1 MIKSSSPLRAVL
13 KTGVDYVKSVAWC
26 LAQGRGSVN
35 GSWFCCCLFF
45 VDVVF
50 QQEAEVITV
59 GQPASGRKAN
69 SDSIHESSKER
80 HSTKAGG
87 RRQWTKG
94 SGVQL
99 SKPSPAASFPFH
111 E

>member
-1 MIKSSSPLRAVL
+1 MVV
-13 KTGVDYVKSVAWC
+13 GFVVV
-26 LAQGRGSVN
+26 
-35 GSWFCCCLFF
+35 CLFF
-45 VDVVF
+45 ADVVF

-87 RRQWTKG
+87 RRQWTKR